1 MQTVKTDRTVTSK
14 KTLVEKIRDPRLVS
28 FFMGPAYPI
37 WIAAS
42 VLIGRM
48 TCLEVYFAAFDL
60 LLIAL
65 GFFVCDSIKPI
76 IPILTSFLYRIP
88 LEHSPGTP
96 FYSDYYSGATF
107 IVPIVLFC
115 VAFAS
120 LIYMLIR
127 MRVFTKDNLKSLPL
141 LLPLSLLSVAFLL
154 GGAFNDTRVIGDF
167 WFSLLEVVVFALV
180 FWLLYLGLKREDPE
194 ELCKYFVYVAG
205 VLAAILIIEVAHLY
219 AAYDDVIVNGT
230 INKSAI
236 DFGWGISNTCG
247 NCLTVLVPLCFLGVI
262 KSKYHYVYFSLAT
275 LSYVA
280 AVLTLCRNAVLF
292 GSIFYIVCVLLCCFF
307 GKRKKTYRFVALG
320 ILVFLVVLEI
330 VFSKQVETLFAN
342 MIAHGLDDNGRYPLW
357 KAAFDGFLEHPIFGN
372 GFHSFVPEV
381 SRYAS
386 FIPFLAHNTVLELLY
401 AMGAFGLIA
410 YGVYRIYTL
419 IPFVKK
425 LSIEKVFLFL
435 SIATLI
441 VESLID
447 HYIFWFA
454 PTFVYNIAIIIAI
467 KYNEGGNIP
476 SVQNVKTED

>member
-194 ELCKYFVYVAG
+194 ELCK
-205 VLAAILIIEVAHLY
+205 
-219 AAYDDVIVNGT
+219 
-230 INKSAI
+230 
-236 DFGWGISNTCG
+236 
-247 NCLTVLVPLCFLGVI
+247 
-262 KSKYHYVYFSLAT
+262 
-275 LSYVA
+275 
-280 AVLTLCRNAVLF
+280 
-292 GSIFYIVCVLLCCFF
+292 
-307 GKRKKTYRFVALG
+307 
-320 ILVFLVVLEI
+320 
-330 VFSKQVETLFAN
+330 
-342 MIAHGLDDNGRYPLW
+342 
-357 KAAFDGFLEHPIFGN
+357 
-372 GFHSFVPEV
+372 
-381 SRYAS
+381 
-386 FIPFLAHNTVLELLY
+386 
-401 AMGAFGLIA
+401 
-410 YGVYRIYTL
+410 
-419 IPFVKK
+419 
-425 LSIEKVFLFL
+425 
-435 SIATLI
+435 
-441 VESLID
+441 
-447 HYIFWFA
+447 
-454 PTFVYNIAIIIAI
+454 
-467 KYNEGGNIP
+467 
-476 SVQNVKTED
+476 